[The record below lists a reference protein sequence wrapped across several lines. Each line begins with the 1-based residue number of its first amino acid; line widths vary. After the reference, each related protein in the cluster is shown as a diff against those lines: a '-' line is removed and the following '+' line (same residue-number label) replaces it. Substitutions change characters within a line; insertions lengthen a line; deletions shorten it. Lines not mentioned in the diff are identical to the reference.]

1 MLSKNFLNLTEFE
14 QSLTKQLDIEKFE
27 DMQNQNQDIETQESY
42 QFEGINYDEEVYGC
56 EDGWKCIKID
66 AEVSGSI
73 IGSKTP
79 RIEWVWEWRNSEISD
94 MQNLEWSV
102 VLVKFFSSSCINCI
116 RSHTDT
122 NSFYEMFSEDDFEI
136 IGFHSPEF
144 AYEKNI
150 EVLEESIIHHNI
162 AYPVVQDND
171 FTMFRAYKNRYWPAY
186 FLIDKE
192 GIVRYEFF
200 WNGKSSEIEVKIR
213 ELLSK

>member
-1 MLSKNFLNLTEFE
+1 
-14 QSLTKQLDIEKFE
+14 
-27 DMQNQNQDIETQESY
+27 
-42 QFEGINYDEEVYGC
+42 
-56 EDGWKCIKID
+56 
-66 AEVSGSI
+66 
-73 IGSKTP
+73 
-79 RIEWVWEWRNSEISD
+79 
-94 MQNLEWSV
+94 
-102 VLVKFFSSSCINCI
+102 
-116 RSHTDT
+116 
-122 NSFYEMFSEDDFEI
+122 MFSEDDFEI

-200 WNGKSSEIEVKIR
+200 
-213 ELLSK
+213 